1 MNVALKMALHSFHS
15 QNTVEK
21 VSQDI
26 FSNMVVVFMSLF
38 MVLYFF
44 FILGAIFSL
53 YVIKNNQF
61 EYSLR
66 NKWVRR
72 ISGNSFIK

>member
-1 MNVALKMALHSFHS
+1 MAMNFALKMALHSFHS

-26 FSNMVVVFMSLF
+26 LSNMVVVFMFLF

-44 FILGAIFSL
+44 FILGAIFC
-53 YVIKNNQF
+53 N
-61 EYSLR
+61 
-66 NKWVRR
+66 
-72 ISGNSFIK
+72 